1 MQAPPRGAAD
11 GAIPETE
18 LARVRRRCE
27 ARIPPQYRD
36 QLRIEFEQRG
46 NALTILECRPPWRA
60 GLGPEWT
67 RHGIARL
74 RYNASRGVWNLFW
87 RGRNLRLQRYEHCPP
102 SAHVADL
109 LVEIE
114 RDPTG
119 IFWG

>member
-1 MQAPPRGAAD
+1 M
-11 GAIPETE
+11 AIPETE
-18 LARVRRRCE
+18 LARVRRWCE
-27 ARIPPQYRD
+27 ARVPAQHHD

-46 NALTILECRPPWRA
+46 NVLTILECRPA
-60 GLGPEWT
+60 LGAALGPEWR

-74 RYNASRGVWNLFW
+74 RYTASSAVWHLFW
-87 RGRNLRLQRYEHCPP
+87 HDRDMRFHRYEPCAA
-102 SAHVADL
+102 SAYVADL

>member
-1 MQAPPRGAAD
+1 M
-11 GAIPETE
+11 AIPETE
-18 LARVRRRCE
+18 LARVRRWCE
-27 ARIPPQYRD
+27 ARIPAQHRD

-46 NALTILECRPPWRA
+46 NVLTILECRPPLSA
-60 GLGPEWT
+60 ALGPEWR

-74 RYNASRGVWNLFW
+74 RYTASSAVWHLFW
-87 RGRNLRLQRYEHCPP
+87 RDRNMRFHRYEPCAA